1 MGVFHRASIPLFL
14 YSSPIPPILFDDA
27 DHIGYSVK
35 SLILPPKDFF
45 IFMQFWKKL
54 SAQEVSRHIDE
65 ALNNNIDFNQRVSLG
80 IPASKLD
87 GRVFYE
93 QAAFLKDA
101 PFLRAIVQN
110 PNHIGCHTLS
120 ESETFFRGTQQI
132 ERELIEMVAVDIF
145 KAQPGQTDGYV
156 AAGGTE
162 ANLQAIWIYRNYF
175 IQEYHATHE
184 DIAILASDDTHY
196 SVVKGAN
203 LMHLEYIRIPVGE
216 YDRKIKEQE
225 LKHIIETAK
234 KNGKKYFIVLSNV
247 ATTMFGSVDDPD
259 VYARILTESNVPF
272 KIHLDAAFGGFIYP
286 IAHPDNNVNFTNE
299 HIHSITLDAHKMLQ
313 APYGTGIFLA
323 RKEWMRYVFTKEASY
338 VNGMDI
344 TLSGSRSGA
353 NAIAIWMILT
363 AYGPYGWYE
372 KINTLLYRTTWV
384 CKQLNEMGIIYYR
397 HPSLNII
404 TIKSPY
410 VSQQLADKYGL
421 VPDAHHAHA
430 QWYKIVVMDH
440 VEVEH
445 LQPFLEELKAYQA
458 RKKQI

>member
-1 MGVFHRASIPLFL
+1 
-14 YSSPIPPILFDDA
+14 
-27 DHIGYSVK
+27 
-35 SLILPPKDFF
+35 
-45 IFMQFWKKL
+45 MQFWKKL
-54 SAQEVSRHIDE
+54 SEREVSRHIDR
-65 ALNNNIDFNQRVSLG
+65 ALNNNIDFNNRISLG

-120 ESETFFRGTQQI
+120 ESEAFFKGTQQI
-132 ERELIEMVAVDIF
+132 ERELIELIAVDIF
-145 KAQPGQTDGYV
+145 KAQVGTTDGYI

-175 IQEYHATHE
+175 IQEYNALHHE
-184 DIAILASDDTHY
+184 IVILASEDTHY

-203 LMHLEYIRIPVGE
+203 LTHLDHISIPVDE
-216 YDRKIKEQE
+216 DNRKIDENQLEQIIKE
-225 LKHIIETAK
+225 AK
-234 KNGKKYFIVLSNV
+234 EKGKKYFIVLSNV

-259 VYARILTESNVPF
+259 VYAKTLLKNNVPF

-286 IAHPDNNVNFTNE
+286 IAHPDNNVNFANE
-299 HIHSITLDAHKMLQ
+299 HISSITLDAHKMLQ

-323 RKEWMRYVFTKEASY
+323 RKGWMRYVFTKEASY

-353 NAIAIWMILT
+353 NAVAIWMILA
-363 AYGPYGWYE
+363 AYGPHGWYE

-384 CKQLNEMGIIYYR
+384 CKQLREMSVEFYR

-404 TIKSPY
+404 TIKSAY
-410 VSQQLADKYGL
+410 ISQQLADKYGL
-421 VPDAHHAHA
+421 VPDDHHGAA
-430 QWYKIVVMDH
+430 KWFKIVVMDH

-445 LQPFLEELKAYQA
+445 LQPFLEDLKLYYIEKEFA
-458 RKKQI
+458 